1 MRKNILKQKG
11 FSLLEI
17 ILSLAILT
25 ILATVY
31 TINLLDN
38 EMNIFSNTKRNTA
51 IVLAESSMEAIYNIN
66 NNSFNNLTDGDYGLS
81 ENGNQIA
88 LIAGSDTISINND
101 KNVYVRTI
109 SIKTINIKQKEIKI
123 NISWEGHNGRINNIN
138 SLFYISDKKV

>member
-66 NNSFNNLTDGDYGLS
+66 NIFINFAYLSKNIFFNKV
-81 ENGNQIA
+81 A
-88 LIAGSDTISINND
+88 LIKFLIDLNYIHLSRF
-101 KNVYVRTI
+101 YYHY
-109 SIKTINIKQKEIKI
+109 QQM
-123 NISWEGHNGRINNIN
+123 
-138 SLFYISDKKV
+138 SLCNCK